1 MLKAREKSSVLPS
14 DLTSKPVL
22 PEFVLPSVLPVDPA
36 ALTVLLLASIQAQA
50 EIKNAAQDHIIRA
63 EAAYETRI
71 AVTAD
76 EYETRIAV
84 TAEEYETRIAIAAK
98 EFETRLREL
107 YEQIILMRRRMFGA
121 SSESA
126 GQFHLFDEAEVLA
139 ATSTETQDVAPLPP
153 QTQDPQ
159 KKARGKRGPL
169 PPELERVEIIH
180 DVPEAERTCPCGTPM
195 VLIGQDISEQ
205 LDIVPMQ
212 VRVLQHVRNRYGC
225 ASSVHAPVTAKL
237 PPQPL
242 PKSNASPG
250 LLAMLLTTK
259 YVDGLPLARFE
270 KVLARHN
277 VTVPRQTLARW
288 VIGAG
293 GALQPLHNLMRD
305 CLFDAPF
312 IHMDETVVQ
321 VLREKGKSPTSQS
334 YMWVQTGG
342 PPGKPVVIYDYDPS
356 RSGEVPARLLL
367 GYQGYVMTDGY
378 EGYNKL
384 AKTEG
389 IEHQACWA
397 HVRRKFVDAVKVQPK
412 GAHGHADHAVAMIGK
427 LYGIE
432 REHKDSTDDVRYVAR
447 QEKGVPVLDELHC
460 WMEKLLP
467 TVPPKSALGTALSYM
482 RNYWGKLVRFTE
494 RGDLP
499 VDNNRCENAIRPF
512 VVGRKAWLFSDTPA
526 GANASA
532 IIYSLV
538 ETAKANGV
546 EPYTWLRHVLEH
558 LPAAKTAEEMDKL
571 LPWNFHAATLT
582 KITPR

>member
-1 MLKAREKSSVLPS
+1 MAQFAMLETRKKLVDLPLNYRS
-14 DLTSKPVL
+14 RADL
-22 PEFVLPSVLPVDPA
+22 PEFTLPDVLPVDPA
-36 ALTVLLLASIQAQA
+36 TLTALLIASVSAKVA
-50 EIKNAAQDHIIRA
+50 SDEHIT
-63 EAAYETRI
+63 Y
-71 AVTAD
+71 
-76 EYETRIAV
+76 
-84 TAEEYETRIAIAAK
+84 
-98 EFETRLREL
+98 L
-107 YEQIILMRRRMFGA
+107 YEQIALMRRRLFGP

-126 GQFHLFDEAEVLA
+126 NQGRLFDEAEVLA
-139 ATSTETQDVAPLPP
+139 ATSTEAQDVAPLPAQAQAP
-153 QTQDPQ
+153 QT
-159 KKARGKRGPL
+159 KARGKRGPL

-180 DVPEAERTCPCGTPM
+180 DVPEAERTCDCGTPM
-195 VLIGQDISEQ
+195 AVINRVVSEQ
-205 LDIVPMQ
+205 LDIIPMQ
-212 VRVLQHVRNRYGC
+212 VRVLQHIRLVYGC
-225 ASSVHAPVTAKL
+225 QNSEHAPVTAAL

-270 KVLARHN
+270 KVLARHE

-293 GALQPLHNLMRD
+293 GVLQPLHNLMRD
-305 CLFDAPF
+305 ALFDAPF

-321 VLREKGKSPTSQS
+321 VLKEKGKSPTSQS

-367 GYQGYVMTDGY
+367 GYEGYLMTDGY

-384 AKTEG
+384 AKSEG
-389 IEHQACWA
+389 IEHLVCWA
-397 HVRRKFVDAVKVQPK
+397 HVRRKFVEAVKVQPK
-412 GAHGHADHAVAMIGK
+412 GAHGHADQAVALIGK
-427 LYGIE
+427 LYAIE
-432 REHKDSTDDVRYVAR
+432 REHKDATIEVRYAAR
-447 QEKGVPVLDELHC
+447 QEKSVPVLNELHD

-467 TVPPKSALGTALSYM
+467 KVPPKSALGAALSYM
-482 RNYWGKLVRFTE
+482 RDYWGKLARYPE

-499 VDNNRCENAIRPF
+499 IDNNRCENAIRPF
-512 VVGRKAWLFSDTPA
+512 VIGRKAWLFSDTPA
-526 GANASA
+526 GASASA

-558 LPAAKTAEEMDKL
+558 LPAARTADEMDKL

-582 KITPR
+582 GTRFTE